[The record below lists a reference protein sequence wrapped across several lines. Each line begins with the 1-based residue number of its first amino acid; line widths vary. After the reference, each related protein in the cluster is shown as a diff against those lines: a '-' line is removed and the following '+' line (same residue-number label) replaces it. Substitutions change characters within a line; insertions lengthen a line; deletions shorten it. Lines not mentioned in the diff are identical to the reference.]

1 MSVRLFFLLVSV
13 LSVAACA
20 TMGPEGPPLAAVCT
34 SLIPAQDSSLAAH
47 PSLWTLD
54 SAPPLSA
61 EQERRLSDIRARP
74 TTADVH
80 LARLSPAA
88 DSLLQPETAIALTV
102 SPGRSAIVRGETVT
116 RRGPSDVSW
125 SGLIQGEFGRV
136 TLVLTTKGLTGT
148 LQSLRNYASY
158 KVEPIGGGLQAI
170 ACIDS
175 SQYPPD

>member
-1 MSVRLFFLLVSV
+1 MARMPDESAGSKHRGGASTTDLAL
-13 LSVAACA
+13 
-20 TMGPEGPPLAAVCT
+20 PPAAVDEAVREADEKKWT
-34 SLIPAQDSSLAAH
+34 PAKIG
-47 PSLWTLD
+47 LW
-54 SAPPLSA
+54 
-61 EQERRLSDIRARP
+61 
-74 TTADVH
+74 V
-80 LARLSPAA
+80 
-88 DSLLQPETAIALTV
+88 AIALLGGV
-102 SPGRSAIVRGETVT
+102 AWFMVAIVRGETVT